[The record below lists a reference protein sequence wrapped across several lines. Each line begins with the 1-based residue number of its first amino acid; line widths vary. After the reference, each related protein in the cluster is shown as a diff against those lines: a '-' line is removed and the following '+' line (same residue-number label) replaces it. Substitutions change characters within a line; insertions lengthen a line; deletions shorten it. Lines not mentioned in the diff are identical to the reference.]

1 LKGFLMN
8 KKNVSW
14 LIGAAAAMVVTGASF
29 LAVSGM
35 VYGLENESLATTLAP
50 RTQAHVLVAQAEGT
64 PVSYT
69 ADQAERGKKVFSE
82 DCVECHGKDLRG
94 GLLGGPPLRGQSF
107 EQKYAKGAPAGQL
120 FEVMSGTMPP
130 NAPGSY
136 SANVYAD
143 LMAYV
148 LKTNGYKAG
157 AELPSDVDAL
167 YNLTIEK

>member
-14 LIGAAAAMVVTGASF
+14 MVGAAAAVVVTGASI
-29 LAVSGM
+29 LTVSAM
-35 VYGLENESLATTLAP
+35 VDGPEGQSLRTTAAP
-50 RTQAHVLVAQAEGT
+50 QAQARVLVAQAEGT

-69 ADQAERGKKVFSE
+69 AAQVDGGKKVFSRDCE
-82 DCVECHGKDLRG
+82 DCHGKDLRG

-107 EQKYAKGAPAGQL
+107 EQKYGGGAPAGVL
-120 FEVMSGTMPP
+120 FEVMSTTMPP

-143 LMAYV
+143 LMAYI

-157 AELPSDVDAL
+157 AELPSDIDAL
-167 YNLTIEK
+167 YNLTMEK